1 MSELSKAKNRKVGFV
16 LGLTGG
22 IATGKSTA
30 AKVFQSHGFPLID
43 GDVIARETVEPGT
56 LALRKIVSVFGQ
68 EVLQPDGQLDRGKL
82 GMIVFPSKEKRQKLD
97 QLLDPFIRK
106 AIKDQIA
113 SLSSNQPLVIVDI
126 PLLYEGHYDH
136 YMDAVAVVYTTPETQ
151 LQRLMKRNQLTLK
164 QAQQRISSQL
174 PIEEKSSVRIFCSTI
189 MEQKKNLWDK
199 SKIGFLL
206 IAFFEYL
213 CQFCYPEYRK

>member
-82 GMIVFPSKEKRQKLD
+82 GMIVFPSKE
-97 QLLDPFIRK
+97 FC
-106 AIKDQIA
+106 
-113 SLSSNQPLVIVDI
+113 
-126 PLLYEGHYDH
+126 E
-136 YMDAVAVVYTTPETQ
+136 Q
-151 LQRLMKRNQLTLK
+151 LQRLMKRNQLTLE

-174 PIEEKSSVRIFCSTI
+174 PIEEKKQRADILFDNNGTKEKLVGQIENWLFANR
-189 MEQKKNLWDK
+189 
-199 SKIGFLL
+199 FL
-206 IAFFEYL
+206 
-213 CQFCYPEYRK
+213 

>member
-82 GMIVFPSKEKRQKLD
+82 GDDCFSIKGKRQNL
-97 QLLDPFIRK
+97 
-106 AIKDQIA
+106 
-113 SLSSNQPLVIVDI
+113 
-126 PLLYEGHYDH
+126 
-136 YMDAVAVVYTTPETQ
+136 
-151 LQRLMKRNQLTLK
+151 
-164 QAQQRISSQL
+164 IS
-174 PIEEKSSVRIFCSTI
+174 
-189 MEQKKNLWDK
+189 
-199 SKIGFLL
+199 
-206 IAFFEYL
+206 Y
-213 CQFCYPEYRK
+213 

>member
-68 EVLQPDGQLDRGKL
+68 EVLQSDGQLDRGKL

-113 SLSSNQPLVIVDI
+113 SLSSNHPLVIVDI

-151 LQRLMKRNQLTLK
+151 HQRLMKRNQLTLK

-174 PIEEKSSVRIFCSTI
+174 PIEEKSSVRIFCSTT

>member
-1 MSELSKAKNRKVGFV
+1 MSELSKAENRKVGFV

-43 GDVIARETVEPGT
+43 GDVIARETVELGT
-56 LALRKIVSVFGQ
+56 LALRKVVSVFGQ
-68 EVLQPDGQLDRGKL
+68 EILQSDGQLDRGKL
-82 GMIVFPSKEKRQKLD
+82 GMIVLQTKKKRQKLD

-113 SLSSNQPLVIVDI
+113 YLSSHHPLVIVDI

-136 YMDAVAVVYTTPETQ
+136 YMDAVAVVYTTPDIQ
-151 LQRLMKRNQLTLK
+151 LRRLMKRNQLTLE

-174 PIEEKSSVRIFCSTI
+174 PIEEKKQRADILFDNNGTKEELV
-189 MEQKKNLWDK
+189 EQIENWL
-199 SKIGFLL
+199 SANRFL
-206 IAFFEYL
+206 
-213 CQFCYPEYRK
+213 

>member
-1 MSELSKAKNRKVGFV
+1 M
-16 LGLTGG
+16 
-22 IATGKSTA
+22 
-30 AKVFQSHGFPLID
+30 ID

-113 SLSSNQPLVIVDI
+113 SLSSNHPLVIVDI

-151 LQRLMKRNQLTLK
+151 LQRLMKRNQLTLE
-164 QAQQRISSQL
+164 QAQK
-174 PIEEKSSVRIFCSTI
+174 KSSVRIFCSTT

-213 CQFCYPEYRK
+213 CQFCYPEYIESEG

>member
-1 MSELSKAKNRKVGFV
+1 MSELSKAENRKVGFV

-56 LALRKIVSVFGQ
+56 LALRKVVSVFGQ
-68 EVLQPDGQLDRGKL
+68 EILQSDGQLDRGKL
-82 GMIVFPSKEKRQKLD
+82 GMIVFPLKEKRQKLD

-113 SLSSNQPLVIVDI
+113 YLSSHHPLVIVDI

-136 YMDAVAVVYTTPETQ
+136 YMDAVAVVYTTPDIQ
-151 LQRLMKRNQLTLK
+151 LRRLMKRNQLTLE

-174 PIEEKSSVRIFCSTI
+174 PIEEKKQRADILFDNNGTKEELV
-189 MEQKKNLWDK
+189 EQIENWL
-199 SKIGFLL
+199 SANRFL
-206 IAFFEYL
+206 
-213 CQFCYPEYRK
+213 

>member
-1 MSELSKAKNRKVGFV
+1 MNALGESGGFQVALHVYQQTGKPCIRCGTPIVKTKSGTKGDALLSELSKAKNRKVGFV

-82 GMIVFPSKEKRQKLD
+82 GMIVFPSKE
-97 QLLDPFIRK
+97 
-106 AIKDQIA
+106 
-113 SLSSNQPLVIVDI
+113 N
-126 PLLYEGHYDH
+126 G
-136 YMDAVAVVYTTPETQ
+136 
-151 LQRLMKRNQLTLK
+151 
-164 QAQQRISSQL
+164 
-174 PIEEKSSVRIFCSTI
+174 
-189 MEQKKNLWDK
+189 KNLI
-199 SKIGFLL
+199 S
-206 IAFFEYL
+206 Y
-213 CQFCYPEYRK
+213 

>member
-1 MSELSKAKNRKVGFV
+1 M
-16 LGLTGG
+16 
-22 IATGKSTA
+22 
-30 AKVFQSHGFPLID
+30 
-43 GDVIARETVEPGT
+43 IARETVEPGT

-68 EVLQPDGQLDRGKL
+68 EVLQSDGQLDRGKL

-113 SLSSNQPLVIVDI
+113 SLSSNHPLVIVDI

-164 QAQQRISSQL
+164 QARRELVVSFQSKKKRRADILFDNNGTKEKLVGQ
-174 PIEEKSSVRIFCSTI
+174 IENWLFANR
-189 MEQKKNLWDK
+189 
-199 SKIGFLL
+199 FL
-206 IAFFEYL
+206 
-213 CQFCYPEYRK
+213 

>member
-82 GMIVFPSKEKRQKLD
+82 GMIVFPSKEKRQKA
-97 QLLDPFIRK
+97 IRSVYPK
-106 AIKDQIA
+106 SDKRSNRLSKFQSSFSNCRYPIA
-113 SLSSNQPLVIVDI
+113 LRRSL
-126 PLLYEGHYDH
+126 
-136 YMDAVAVVYTTPETQ
+136 
-151 LQRLMKRNQLTLK
+151 
-164 QAQQRISSQL
+164 
-174 PIEEKSSVRIFCSTI
+174 
-189 MEQKKNLWDK
+189 
-199 SKIGFLL
+199 
-206 IAFFEYL
+206 
-213 CQFCYPEYRK
+213 

>member
-1 MSELSKAKNRKVGFV
+1 MSELSKAENRKVGFV

-30 AKVFQSHGFPLID
+30 AKVFQSQGFPLID
-43 GDVIARETVEPGT
+43 GDV
-56 LALRKIVSVFGQ
+56 RKVVSVFGQ
-68 EVLQPDGQLDRGKL
+68 EILQSDGQLDRGKL

-113 SLSSNQPLVIVDI
+113 YLSSHHPLVIVDI

-136 YMDAVAVVYTTPETQ
+136 YMDAVAVVYTTPDIQ
-151 LQRLMKRNQLTLK
+151 LRRLMKRNQLTLE

-174 PIEEKSSVRIFCSTI
+174 PIEEKKQRADILFDNNGTKEELV
-189 MEQKKNLWDK
+189 EQIENWL
-199 SKIGFLL
+199 SANRFL
-206 IAFFEYL
+206 
-213 CQFCYPEYRK
+213 

>member
-1 MSELSKAKNRKVGFV
+1 MSELSKAENRKVGFV

-30 AKVFQSHGFPLID
+30 AKVFQSHRFPLID

-56 LALRKIVSVFGQ
+56 LALRKVVSVFGQ
-68 EVLQPDGQLDRGKL
+68 EILQSDGQLDRGKL

-113 SLSSNQPLVIVDI
+113 YLSSHHPLVIVDI

-136 YMDAVAVVYTTPETQ
+136 YMDAVAVVYTTPDIQ
-151 LQRLMKRNQLTLK
+151 LRRLMKRNQLTLE

-174 PIEEKSSVRIFCSTI
+174 PIEEKKQRADILFDNNGTKEELV
-189 MEQKKNLWDK
+189 EQIENWL
-199 SKIGFLL
+199 SANRFL
-206 IAFFEYL
+206 
-213 CQFCYPEYRK
+213 

>member
-1 MSELSKAKNRKVGFV
+1 
-16 LGLTGG
+16 
-22 IATGKSTA
+22 
-30 AKVFQSHGFPLID
+30 LID

-56 LALRKIVSVFGQ
+56 LALRKVVSVFGQ
-68 EVLQPDGQLDRGKL
+68 EILQSDGQLDRGKL

-113 SLSSNQPLVIVDI
+113 YLSSHHPLVIVDI

-136 YMDAVAVVYTTPETQ
+136 YMDAVAVVYTTPDIQ
-151 LQRLMKRNQLTLK
+151 LRRLMKRNQLTLE

-174 PIEEKSSVRIFCSTI
+174 PIEEKKQRADILFDNNGTKEELV
-189 MEQKKNLWDK
+189 EQIENWL
-199 SKIGFLL
+199 SANRFL
-206 IAFFEYL
+206 
-213 CQFCYPEYRK
+213 

>member
-1 MSELSKAKNRKVGFV
+1 
-16 LGLTGG
+16 
-22 IATGKSTA
+22 
-30 AKVFQSHGFPLID
+30 
-43 GDVIARETVEPGT
+43 
-56 LALRKIVSVFGQ
+56 
-68 EVLQPDGQLDRGKL
+68 
-82 GMIVFPSKEKRQKLD
+82 MIVFPSKEKRQKLD

-113 SLSSNQPLVIVDI
+113 SLSSNHPLVIVDI

-151 LQRLMKRNQLTLK
+151 LQRLMKRNQLTLE

-174 PIEEKSSVRIFCSTI
+174 PIEEKAACGYFVRQQWNKRKLVGQI
-189 MEQKKNLWDK
+189 ENWL
-199 SKIGFLL
+199 LL

-213 CQFCYPEYRK
+213 CQFCYPEYIESEG